1 MLRTFSFDG
10 FRGSKKALPG
20 LWNRTYIFGN
30 NGSWKTH
37 ILEWIHL
44 LCQWHLT
51 YNPLP
56 LSAGSFFEAGW
67 EEAGIGTKH
76 FSRIRKDR
84 SDEYAIQWKKVTRK
98 KYFEELPFRT
108 VFLSPF
114 DMNLLYL
121 APSLRRDYID
131 SILEQKY
138 EQFAGVK
145 RQYDTVVRQRNALLK
160 NVREGISKESE
171 LDFWDKAFLDACEY
185 YMRYR
190 DRYFTYIHDHI
201 HLSKTYL
208 KDYDV
213 SLEIITHE
221 ATHAFDTE
229 IMSEYLLKNRSRDIL
244 TGHTHIGP
252 HRDDFD
258 ISVASA
264 DFWTWEAKNYLSRG
278 EMKLLLLSLKLLEVN
293 FLEEREDKTVILL
306 IDDIFAELDEE
317 NICRF
322 LKSLTPYQ
330 TILTSQKPLPNGEN
344 WSEFTCINLKDS

>member
-1 MLRTFSFDG
+1 
-10 FRGSKKALPG
+10 
-20 LWNRTYIFGN
+20 
-30 NGSWKTH
+30 
-37 ILEWIHL
+37 
-44 LCQWHLT
+44 
-51 YNPLP
+51 
-56 LSAGSFFEAGW
+56 
-67 EEAGIGTKH
+67 
-76 FSRIRKDR
+76 
-84 SDEYAIQWKKVTRK
+84 
-98 KYFEELPFRT
+98 
-108 VFLSPF
+108 
-114 DMNLLYL
+114 MNLLYL

-138 EQFAGVK
+138 EQFSGVK

-171 LDFWDKAFLDACEY
+171 LDFWDKAFLDAAEY

-190 DRYFTYIHDHI
+190 ERYFTYIKDHLHI
-201 HLSKTYL
+201 CKTYL
-208 KDYDV
+208 GEYDV
-213 SLEIITHE
+213 TLQVLTHE
-221 ATHAFDTE
+221 ATETFDE
-229 IMSEYLLKNRSRDIL
+229 DIMRDYLLKNRGRDIL

-258 ISVASA
+258 IFVGHP
-264 DFWTWEAKNYLSRG
+264 DFGSGEAKHYLSRG

-322 LKSLTPYQ
+322 LKTLTTYQ
-330 TILTSQKPLPNGEN
+330 TILTSQKALPNWEN